1 MKVAILCGGRG
12 TRFREVSDVIPKP
25 MAPIGNRPI
34 LWHIMKI
41 YSHYGF
47 NDFVLLLG
55 YKGDYIRNFFLNYA
69 ALTNDITIDMG
80 KHGADRVTFHSETQ
94 EPWRITCVD
103 TGEDAM
109 TGARIWRARKYLEQ
123 EGTFMATYGDGVSNL
138 DIPALLKFHKNH
150 GKVATLTGAH
160 PPGRFGEL
168 ALKGDNVVK
177 FNEKPEFSFGGY
189 LNGGFFVF
197 NSSIFDRY
205 LNDQESLI
213 LEREPLQRM
222 AADEELMIYRHDGY
236 WHHMDTSYEFDVLNS
251 AWKTG
256 KAPWKLWK

>member
-41 YSHYGF
+41 YSVFGH

-55 YKGDYIRNFFLNYA
+55 YKGDYIREFFLNFA
-69 ALTNDITIDMG
+69 AYTNDVTVDLSRNG
-80 KHGADRVTFHSETQ
+80 SDRLVFHSQ
-94 EPWRITCVD
+94 SAEPWRVTLVD

-109 TGARIWRARKYLEQ
+109 TGARIWRARHHLE
-123 EGTFMATYGDGVSNL
+123 GDGVFCATYGDGVADL
-138 DIPALLKFHKNH
+138 DVNALIRFHQSH

-168 ALKGDNVVK
+168 VTKGPVVCR
-177 FNEKPEFSFGGY
+177 FNEKPEFSGGY

-197 NSSIFDRY
+197 NASIFDRY
-205 LNDQESLI
+205 LNGREDLV
-213 LEREPLQRM
+213 LEREPMQRM
-222 AADEELMIYRHDGY
+222 AADGELMMFQHDGY
-236 WHHMDTSYEFDVLNS
+236 WHHMDTPYEFEVLNNV
-251 AWKTG
+251 WKTG
-256 KAPWKLWK
+256 KAPWKVWK

>member
-25 MAPIGNRPI
+25 MAPIGPRPI

-41 YSHYGF
+41 YSTHGF

-55 YKGDYIRNFFLNYA
+55 YKGDYIRNFFLNFA
-69 ALTNDITIDMG
+69 AITNDITIDMARNG
-80 KHGADRVTFHSETQ
+80 TDRVTFHGQSA

-109 TGARIWRARKYLEQ
+109 TGARLWRARKYLES
-123 EGTFMATYGDGVSNL
+123 EGMFCVTYGDGVADVNVS
-138 DIPALLKFHKNH
+138 ALVEFHKSH
-150 GKVATLTGAH
+150 GKTGTLTGAR

-168 ALKGDNVVK
+168 SVEDCRVAK
-177 FNEKPEFSFGGY
+177 FNEKPEFSGNY
-189 LNGGFFVF
+189 LNSGFFVF
-197 NSSIFDRY
+197 NSSVFDRY
-205 LNDQESLI
+205 LGDREDLT

-222 AADEELMIYRHDGY
+222 ALEGELMIYKHDGY
-236 WHHMDTSYEFDVLNS
+236 WHHMDTPYEFELLNH

-256 KAPWKLWK
+256 RAPWKIWK